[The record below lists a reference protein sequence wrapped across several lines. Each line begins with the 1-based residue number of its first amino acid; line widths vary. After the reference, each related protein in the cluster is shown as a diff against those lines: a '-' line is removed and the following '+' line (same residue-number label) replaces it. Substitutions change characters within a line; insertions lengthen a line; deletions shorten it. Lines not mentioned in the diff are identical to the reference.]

1 MTLVTRRPRIA
12 LTVGKADTA
21 RALASRANY
30 VEALERAEA
39 EVVILEPGKKMTDD
53 IEGLCLAGGPDLAP
67 ARYGE
72 SDPRHL
78 ATEPDLERDEL
89 EFHAFEKALAL
100 GIPVLGICRGF
111 QLVNVALGGTLVL
124 HAEGHQPPEGPDSVR
139 LHTDVLIDPLSK
151 VAAACGGRALAVN
164 SRHHQAVTSKELS
177 PSLRATA
184 LVGDLIEAFESDKYR
199 WVVGVQ
205 WHPERIRKD
214 KGMSS
219 EVEGIFGAFVREA
232 ARTTTPA
239 R

>member
-1 MTLVTRRPRIA
+1 
-12 LTVGKADTA
+12 VGKANTA
-21 RALASRANY
+21 RALAARANY
-30 VEALERAEA
+30 VEALERAQA
-39 EVVILEPGKKMTDD
+39 EVVILEPGNKLPDH
-53 IEGLCLAGGPDLAP
+53 IEGLCLAGGPDISP

-89 EFHAFEKALAL
+89 EFHAIEKALQL
-100 GIPVLGICRGF
+100 DVPVLGICRGF
-111 QLVNVALGGTLVL
+111 QLMNVALGGKLVL
-124 HAEGHQPPEGPDSVR
+124 DVEGHQPPEGHDSEC

-184 LVGDLIEAFESDKYR
+184 LVGDLVEAFESDRYR

-214 KGMSS
+214 KGMSP
-219 EVEGIFGAFVREA
+219 EVEGIFDAFVREA